1 MSTTARNVGLGR
13 RRAPAGGSVP
23 AERARREEILD
34 TAAAVFAS
42 SGYVGTSLKDIADA
56 CGIQAGSLYHHFD
69 SKEAIVVELV
79 ARFQLEMGQIGDE
92 ALNSVTADDVAA
104 PGEQVIALCTSIA
117 ECAFAHRAAL
127 QLTSYEPPAGASAEL
142 VKLVRSRPASV
153 IAAMTAILRRA
164 RAEGAIKHEVDVA
177 LFAEELCEAMRHVGL
192 GVLYRDANAREVA
205 AVLCHLV
212 LYGGP
217 TQPPSDHRL
226 DRSPARRAA
235 NATIRAW
242 GDRDRVDPG
251 DRRTVLFS
259 VARAEF
265 ARRGYE
271 ATTIRDI
278 AAAAGMGSGNVYRF
292 IESKDAM
299 LESIMSSYHA
309 KLSDGYRAVI
319 ASNSTAVEK
328 LDALTWLNINI
339 LESFPEEF
347 AIQRAWMRAIPP
359 AASNLSVLQRER
371 AWQIQQIVAEG
382 VRLGELR
389 HGQSGPGEPSIDV
402 LAMCYRDLVWPAVL
416 VTLAGPQRALA
427 HCRATLVR
435 GAATVPDSRR
445 AVPAARGDALKFS
458 QRG

>member
-1 MSTTARNVGLGR
+1 MSTTARNAGSR
-13 RRAPAGGSVP
+13 RGRAPADGPVP

-69 SKEAIVVELV
+69 SKEAIVIELV
-79 ARFQLEMGQIGDE
+79 ARFHAEMRHIGDE
-92 ALNSVTADDVAA
+92 ALNSVTADAA
-104 PGEQVIALCTSIA
+104 TSGEQVIALCTSIA

-127 QLTSYEPPAGASAEL
+127 QLTSYEPPTGASAEL
-142 VKLVRSRPASV
+142 VELVRTRPASV
-153 IAAMTAILRRA
+153 NAAMTAILRRA
-164 RAEGAIKHEVDVA
+164 RAEGAIKHEADVP
-177 LFAEELCEAMRHVGL
+177 LLAEELCEIMRHVGL

-212 LYGGP
+212 LDGGP
-217 TQPPSDHRL
+217 TQPPSDRRL

-235 NATIRAW
+235 NAAIRAW
-242 GDRDRVDPG
+242 ADRDMVDPG
-251 DRRTVLFS
+251 DRTAVLLS

-278 AAAAGMGSGNVYRF
+278 AAAAGMASGNVYRF

-299 LESIMSSYHA
+299 LESIMRSYHA
-309 KLSDGYRAVI
+309 KLSDGYRTVI
-319 ASNSTAVEK
+319 ASESTTVEK

-359 AASNLSVLQRER
+359 LASNLSVLQRER
-371 AWQIQQIVAEG
+371 ARQIQQIVAEG
-382 VRLGELR
+382 VRRGELR
-389 HGQSGPGEPSIDV
+389 HGRSGSGEPSIEV
-402 LAMCYRDLVWPAVL
+402 LAMCYRDLVWPSAL
-416 VTLAGPQRALA
+416 VALAGAQRALA
-427 HCRATLVR
+427 HCRATLMR
-435 GAATVPDSRR
+435 GAATVPESAR
-445 AVPAARGDALKFS
+445 AVPAARGDAL
-458 QRG
+458 RPAAL